1 MVPETGVEPVRDR
14 SRGILSPLRLP
25 IPPLRQNLEAPPRF
39 ELGVKDLQSSA
50 LPLGYGAVQKI
61 SYHSR
66 RQKARAKLTAVVF
79 LYHVSW
85 PPAGGRRHSV
95 PFPFRVRPPQVR
107 RVEACRLKEEAV
119 AGRGLCISKKNI
131 NSKSRI
137 IVYLAL
143 SGERLIIRYFD
154 KFFILPRHMVLAFI
168 SVPDGD
174 KNAFF

>member
-1 MVPETGVEPVRDR
+1 MYHGRR
-14 SRGILSPLRLP
+14 R
-25 IPPLRQNLEAPPRF
+25 APP
-39 ELGVKDLQSSA
+39 
-50 LPLGYGAVQKI
+50 
-61 SYHSR
+61 
-66 RQKARAKLTAVVF
+66 
-79 LYHVSW
+79 
-85 PPAGGRRHSV
+85 PPV
-95 PFPFRVRPPQVR
+95 PFSFRVRSPQVR

-154 KFFILPRHMVLAFI
+154 KFFVLPWHMVLAFI
-168 SVPDGD
+168 SVPGGD